1 VTAFSGTRSRFS
13 YLTLLPAVGLNGA
26 KSNPLFGG
34 GMESSTDPQAG
45 GRRLA
50 ALGDAEN
57 LIDRLHAEAEAHRSA
72 LAREIHDDLGGL
84 MVSAAMDLTSVRRG
98 LPDIDASIL
107 KQLDRGKKTLQ
118 SAIDLSRRMVEE
130 LRPSILDNFGL
141 FAALKWHLKKASEGS
156 SVQLTESYPAS
167 EPTFQPAASTA
178 LFRVAQEAIAM
189 IFNRKSVAAA
199 EVNFQVEDGRVLMR
213 FTDDGIPHL
222 VDGQEVGAVSAL
234 TSMKHRIRAL
244 GGTVELRR
252 NNSGGSEL
260 TACMPLPELPPP
272 AQGAG

>member
-1 VTAFSGTRSRFS
+1 
-13 YLTLLPAVGLNGA
+13 
-26 KSNPLFGG
+26 
-34 GMESSTDPQAG
+34 MESLSDDQAS
-45 GRRLA
+45 RRRHA
-50 ALGDAEN
+50 ALGDAED

-84 MVSAAMDLTSVRRG
+84 MVSAAMDLTSVLRG
-98 LPDIDASIL
+98 LPDIDASLL
-107 KQLDRGKKTLQ
+107 KQLDRGKKTLE

-141 FAALKWHLKKASEGS
+141 FAALKWQLKKASAGS
-156 SVQLTESYPAS
+156 SVRLTENYPAS
-167 EPTFQPAASTA
+167 EPAFQPAASTA

-189 IFNRKSVAAA
+189 IFTRKSVAAA
-199 EVNFQVEDGRVLMR
+199 EVTFQVENGRILMR

-222 VDGQEVGAVSAL
+222 VDGQEVGALSAL

-252 NNSGGSEL
+252 TDSGGSEL
-260 TACMPLPELPPP
+260 TACMPMSELPPP
-272 AQGAG
+272 ASGAC